1 MVSCVS
7 AVSFTFFAGP
17 VWNSSPSGYQNQKS
31 HKHPLFVLFYQ
42 FRSLH
47 LAFVILSPSNFLKNV
62 TSFGSFSGRSS
73 RTPGSSQSHEL
84 GMPETIHG
92 CGAAAWGRR
101 GSNSADPQKKS
112 SCPQLAST
120 SRRKSSSWK
129 HSQGSSSRL
138 PNILNNCLTKIQKHI
153 GAVFSKGVK
162 MESKNTQ
169 LCRKIKIRLE
179 FSRVF
184 FSQKNQT
191 KNYWMPKKFAV
202 FLKQLRSLFC

>member
-1 MVSCVS
+1 M
-7 AVSFTFFAGP
+7 
-17 VWNSSPSGYQNQKS
+17 
-31 HKHPLFVLFYQ
+31 LFYQ

-153 GAVFSKGVK
+153 GAVFGKGVK

-202 FLKQLRSLFC
+202 FLKQLRSLFCWPHSKNQDI

>member
-1 MVSCVS
+1 MFIWELFQDAAQEHLEVLKAMSLACLRQS
-7 AVSFTFFAGP
+7 MGP
-17 VWNSSPSGYQNQKS
+17 W
-31 HKHPLFVLFYQ
+31 LW
-42 FRSLH
+42 
-47 LAFVILSPSNFLKNV
+47 
-62 TSFGSFSGRSS
+62 S
-73 RTPGSSQSHEL
+73 RGL
-84 GMPETIHG
+84 
-92 CGAAAWGRR
+92 GRR
-101 GSNSADPQKKS
+101 RSNSADPKKKS
-112 SCPQLAST
+112 SCLQLAST

-138 PNILNNCLTKIQKHI
+138 PNNLNNCLTKIQKHI

-191 KNYWMPKKFAV
+191 KKYWMPKKFAV
-202 FLKQLRSLFC
+202 FLKQLRLLFC